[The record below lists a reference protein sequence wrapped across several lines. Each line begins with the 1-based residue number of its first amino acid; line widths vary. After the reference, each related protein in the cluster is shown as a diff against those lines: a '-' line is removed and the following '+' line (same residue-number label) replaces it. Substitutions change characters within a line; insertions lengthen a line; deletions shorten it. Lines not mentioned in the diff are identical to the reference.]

1 MIRLLLVDD
10 QNLIRRGLRALL
22 KTDPELEIVGESENG
37 RDAIDTIATVQP
49 DVVLMDIRM
58 PIVDGVEATRI
69 ICAQAAAPKV
79 LVLTT
84 FDDREYVTQALQAG
98 AAGYLLKDTP
108 FEELTQAIRLVTK
121 GYTQLG
127 PGLASK
133 LLMQHA
139 PPSTLSV
146 SDAWRELTPR
156 EQEIVEAIAT
166 GASNR
171 EIAAALFIA
180 EKTVKNRITSILS
193 KLNLRDRTQLAIV
206 ALQQGSIDERQA
218 DNRPNQ

>member
-1 MIRLLLVDD
+1 MIRVLLVDD

-22 KTDPELEIVGESENG
+22 KTDSELEIVGEAENG
-37 RDAIDTIATVQP
+37 SEAIDLIPTVRP

-69 ICAQAAAPKV
+69 ICARSDAPKV

-84 FDDREYVTQALQAG
+84 FDDREYVTQAIQAG

-133 LLMQHA
+133 LLVPPA
-139 PPSTLSV
+139 PSSTLIV
-146 SDAWRELTPR
+146 ADAWQELTPR
-156 EQEIVEAIAT
+156 EQEIVAAIAT

-171 EIAAALFIA
+171 EIAATLFIA

-206 ALQQGSIDERQA
+206 ALQGSRE
-218 DNRPNQ
+218 